1 MTQQSRVVV
10 FDLDDTLYKEQDYLR
25 SAYRE
30 IAARIESCYGNLPLL
45 SRRGQGWSDPPLD
58 RMLRWRQEGENVF
71 QRLIEAYGLDLTVN
85 DLLTIYRSHV
95 PAIRLDEQTKCLL
108 DRLYPHAV
116 LGLITDGRSLTQR
129 HKIDALGL
137 SAYMDEKDILISE
150 ETGFEKPSDESFRHF
165 MERYPSRTYYYI
177 GDNPA
182 KDFIAPN
189 RLGWTTVCLLDDG
202 RNIHPQDFSLSQ
214 QMLPQHRIS
223 QFSEI
228 ENIII

>member
-1 MTQQSRVVV
+1 MTQKSRVVV

-30 IAARIESCYGNLPLL
+30 IAAKTESHYG
-45 SRRGQGWSDPPLD
+45 LD
-58 RMLRWRQEGENVF
+58 GIYDQMLKWWQEGENVF
-71 QRLIEAYGLDLTVN
+71 QRLVSYCPQFTVN

-95 PAIRLDEQTKCLL
+95 PAIRLDGQTKSLL
-108 DRLYPHAV
+108 DRLHSHAV

-137 SAYMDEKDILISE
+137 SAYIDEKDILISG
-150 ETGFEKPSDESFRHF
+150 ETGFEKPSDEPFRHF

-223 QFSEI
+223 QLSEI

>member
-1 MTQQSRVVV
+1 MTQKSRVVV

-30 IAARIESCYGNLPLL
+30 IATRIESQYGLE
-45 SRRGQGWSDPPLD
+45 GIYDQ
-58 RMLRWRQEGENVF
+58 MLKWWQEGENVF
-71 QRLIEAYGLDLTVN
+71 QRLVSYCPQFTVN
-85 DLLTIYRSHV
+85 DLLAIYRSHV
-95 PAIRLDEQTKCLL
+95 PAIRLDEETKCLL
-108 DRLYPHAV
+108 DRLHSYAV

-137 SAYMDEKDILISE
+137 SAYMDEKDILISG
-150 ETGFEKPSDESFRHF
+150 ETGFEKPSEVPFKHF
-165 MERYPSRTYYYI
+165 MESYPSRTYYYI

-189 RLGWTTVCLLDDG
+189 RLGWTTACLLDDG
-202 RNIHPQDFSLSQ
+202 RNVHPQDFSLSQ

-223 QFSEI
+223 QLSEI